1 VYVAVTT
8 SGNERS
14 DKDSVGFILV
24 GGIVEGSKGLA
35 HDIVLEIVKLVDSSG
50 NFVQCGEDK
59 KREALEGIVC
69 PFTLHHAKGNEVIQT
84 KYHEERANAAA

>member
-1 VYVAVTT
+1 MYVAVTT

-14 DKDSVGFILV
+14 DKDSVGFILL

-35 HDIVLEIVKLVDSSG
+35 HDIVLEIVKLVDNSG

-59 KREALEGIVC
+59 KRERLSKESCVLLPCIM
-69 PFTLHHAKGNEVIQT
+69 PRET
-84 KYHEERANAAA
+84 R